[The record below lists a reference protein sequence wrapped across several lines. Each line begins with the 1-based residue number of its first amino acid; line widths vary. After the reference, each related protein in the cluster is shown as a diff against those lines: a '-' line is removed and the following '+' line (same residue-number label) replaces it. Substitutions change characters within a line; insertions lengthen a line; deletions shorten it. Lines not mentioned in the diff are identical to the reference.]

1 MNKLPTTINSGQ
13 ALELESSNKAN
24 ALISLPSK
32 QPFHAKNIVISGD
45 KLKMDVA
52 IEGRLQTIQLSL
64 KSAPAQPQQ
73 LEEAMVSVDESG
85 KVITLKSN
93 QAQAQL
99 VVAKQLFELLAA
111 VKGHSAVQPL
121 QAIATTNKHGLT
133 IKQLDLSI
141 PLPKAVMTMLA
152 QEQKL
157 VAQLS
162 PSQQSF
168 TLELFNQFKDP
179 LFSTKLTNSAI
190 AKLIAQQLPTVDLK
204 AGLKA
209 LDVKVNNTIL
219 NFIAAKSNW
228 PESSKWQPAQLQNSV
243 NGINLTKAAQN
254 IKVIAQ
260 KPVSQLLQH
269 LDSPASA
276 VKPNMTQ
283 PTSRATLPY
292 QTPLLEVTL
301 QQIKSQV
308 ITALKSLINKPFGAP
323 QQIQT
328 QPLDTIGKEPSVARV
343 QPLNTTNNVQSTTK
357 AQPLNTSSNA
367 QSTANAKPLNT
378 TDTQQSTANAQIKS
392 PVQTASLLPL
402 GNEKVSLTQL
412 KPQQPAIQQLF
423 DSIRQIVSPKGAQQS
438 HTQPQ
443 VASNESLRHAV
454 ASYLSHQAAKPSLQF
469 QAPPIDFSTR
479 LQGLTE
485 LLNTVSN
492 HSPSKTNQSLQQL
505 IKQLNSPMY
514 IADKTLAHTPQM
526 HTQEVTKQA
535 KPVAESL
542 PQAITFTTD
551 KKQGVIES
559 LLNLKPQPNKIETVA
574 KPNTQVTAELLQKY
588 QSADTLKQMP
598 ELNKLVQQAF
608 TRMVDAQSSTAMAIK
623 QQLDSQ
629 LGISAFTNTP
639 SQLHQ
644 SSFSQLLERLLVVLL
659 GSQTSTSGAANTANE
674 SKVQALLETLLPQ
687 VKNISAKNVSELMQ
701 QPQARELL
709 AELGQLQNQLQ
720 PSVSQLSSTPQSK
733 QDSDAQLIINLLFP
747 NKTPPEQQQT
757 QLQIGHYNKPAKAG
771 MPEKSVWFVRLCFD
785 FAAQGQIHA
794 QAELMDKAVECALI
808 ATSNSVKQMAEP
820 HLAALR
826 SKLASHGLQ
835 VAEIGLREEQS
846 FQDKFF
852 NEHAIINI
860 KV

>member
-99 VVAKQLFELLAA
+99 VLAKQLFELLAA
-111 VKGHSAVQPL
+111 VKGHSAAQPL
-121 QAIATTNKHGLT
+121 QAIATANKHGLT

-157 VAQLS
+157 IAQLS
-162 PSQQSF
+162 PSQHSF

-179 LFSTKLTNSAI
+179 LFSTKLANSAI

-219 NFIAAKSNW
+219 NFTAARSNW
-228 PESSKWQPAQLQNSV
+228 PISSKWQPAKLQSNV
-243 NGINLTKAAQN
+243 NGIDLTKTAQN

-260 KPVSQLLQH
+260 KPVSQLLQQ
-269 LDSPASA
+269 LDSPPSA
-276 VKPNMTQ
+276 VKPNSTQ
-283 PTSRATLPY
+283 ATTRATLPY

-323 QQIQT
+323 QQAQT
-328 QPLDTIGKEPSVARV
+328 QSLDVIGKELSLTRV
-343 QPLNTTNNVQSTTK
+343 QPLKTTSNVQSATKAQSLDTSSNVKSTTK
-357 AQPLNTSSNA
+357 AQS
-367 QSTANAKPLNT
+367 LNT
-378 TDTQQSTANAQIKS
+378 TNTQQSTENVQIKS
-392 PVQTASLLPL
+392 PVQTASLLPF

-514 IADKTLAHTPQM
+514 IAGKTVAQTPQT
-526 HTQEVTKQA
+526 HSQEVTKQA

-542 PQAITFTTD
+542 PQAVTFTTD

-559 LLNLKPQPNKIETVA
+559 LLNLKPQPDKIETVA

-659 GSQTSTSGAANTANE
+659 GSQTSASGAANTANE